1 MPTTC
6 HFALAGQACT
16 DTDCRFSH
24 SVPVCDI
31 CNIVFVSQYAYEGHL
46 HGRKHKTK
54 AAGQSDTL
62 VQCTL
67 CNIHISSCN
76 WSAHLRGSRHRS
88 AAKGLGVSAAVQP
101 EQPTSDVPGFQFC
114 ITCNVHISN
123 YQWAGHTQTKKHH
136 LKLRFFNYQTAIE
149 EAEKDKH
156 EVSVS
161 GGFDFGIVEPSDAR
175 TGITVNGTIQNNSPS
190 SQVGLVDFYLA
201 SSKGTQASSRYVLFT
216 LVDHRT

>member
-1 MPTTC
+1 MSTTC
-6 HFALAGQACT
+6 RFALAGQACT

-31 CNIVFVSQYAYEGHL
+31 CDIVFVSQYAYEGHL

-54 AAGQSDTL
+54 AAGQSGTF

-67 CNIHISSCN
+67 CNVHMPSCN
-76 WSAHLRGSRHRS
+76 WSAHLRGIRHRS
-88 AAKGLGVSAAVQP
+88 AAKRLGVSAAVEP
-101 EQPTSDVPGFQFC
+101 EQFDIPGFQFC
-114 ITCNVHISN
+114 ITCNINISD
-123 YQWAGHTQTKKHH
+123 YHWERHTQSKKHH
-136 LKLRFFNYQTAIE
+136 SKLRFSNYQTAIE

-175 TGITVNGTIQNNSPS
+175 TGITVNGTIKNNSPS

-201 SSKGTQASSRYVLFT
+201 SSKGMQTSSPYVLFT
-216 LVDHRT
+216 FLDRRT